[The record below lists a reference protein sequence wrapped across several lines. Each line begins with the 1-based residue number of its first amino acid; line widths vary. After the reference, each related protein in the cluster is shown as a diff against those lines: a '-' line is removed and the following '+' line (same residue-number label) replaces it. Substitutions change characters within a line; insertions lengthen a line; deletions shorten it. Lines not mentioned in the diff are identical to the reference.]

1 MRTVSGDPETAA
13 RAAEGNAAYEIL
25 GDPERRAHFDN
36 KLRQHP
42 QRLDGQED
50 LAGGA
55 LNADANSTMATFFPP
70 SRVRGKR
77 KDALYCSNACRQRA
91 YRARKA
97 ALKRLPPGESK
108 NADP

>member
-13 RAAEGNAAYEIL
+13 RAADVNAAYEIL

-36 KLRQHP
+36 NLSNI
-42 QRLDGQED
+42 
-50 LAGGA
+50 
-55 LNADANSTMATFFPP
+55 LNGWTDRRIWGLYRTLWCAQCGRELHHGDVLSP

-97 ALKRLPPGESK
+97 ALKRLPPAE
-108 NADP
+108 